1 VWAPEH
7 KKANVL
13 VEGRNSLLAYRPA
26 VFIGNISVIDYTIIL
41 LTLSKTYFDID
52 LVLRA

>member
-1 VWAPEH
+1 VWAAEH

-13 VEGRNSLLAYRPA
+13 VGGKNSLLAYSPA

-41 LTLSKTYFDID
+41 LTLTET
-52 LVLRA
+52 